1 MKENKEMTKAEVME
15 MVERINRALEVSK
28 LLEEFKKEMEE
39 MGMEI
44 LHDDETTCLYTNE
57 QLAEMRATYGTDV
70 YVTNVLT
77 GERVLL

>member
-1 MKENKEMTKAEVME
+1 
-15 MVERINRALEVSK
+15 
-28 LLEEFKKEMEE
+28 MEE

-44 LHDDETTCLYTNE
+44 LHDDETTSSYTNE
-57 QLAEMRATYGTDV
+57 QLAEMRATLRATYGTDV

>member
-1 MKENKEMTKAEVME
+1 
-15 MVERINRALEVSK
+15 
-28 LLEEFKKEMEE
+28 
-39 MGMEI
+39 MEI
-44 LHDDETTCLYTNE
+44 LHDDETTCSYTNE